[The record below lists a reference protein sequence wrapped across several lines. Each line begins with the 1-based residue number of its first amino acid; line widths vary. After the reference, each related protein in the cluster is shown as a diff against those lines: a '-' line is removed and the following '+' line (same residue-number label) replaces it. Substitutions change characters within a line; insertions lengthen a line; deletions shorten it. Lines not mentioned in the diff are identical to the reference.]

1 MRSVQADAHGAMQSC
16 VSALRGT
23 ARQHLVPKALDG
35 LERLGERHAGP
46 LAAHDKFLYPDR
58 LIPCD
63 LGHAL
68 CRGAPAP
75 GTSSR

>member
-35 LERLGERHAGP
+35 LERLRKRDLKECAQ
-46 LAAHDKFLYPDR
+46 LLVAAAMDIARGLGSNPEFGTLSR
-58 LIPCD
+58 L
-63 LGHAL
+63 GG
-68 CRGAPAP
+68 R
-75 GTSSR
+75 RR